1 MKKYI
6 IGAIAALSLCGISC
20 TQSDYVPDGIAT
32 GEKAMFETESKLD
45 ELLSIAE
52 APQRSKEE
60 ALAITSRFAGV
71 VTRAGVSPS
80 SQFEIDYVLS
90 DREPDTYGG
99 NGKTA
104 LWIPCCTS

>member
-60 ALAITSRFAGV
+60 VLAIASRFVGV

-80 SQFEIDYVLS
+80 SQFELTMSCRIGS
-90 DREPDTYGG
+90 RTPMEAMEKPP
-99 NGKTA
+99 